1 MKELAGLRDPM
12 VQLSALKVS
21 LDQVAKLEKPMSDV
35 ARLEEPLK
43 AVGQLSRP
51 VSVLTRLTPV
61 QLAASVILAILA
73 FFVLLF
79 LTIWA
84 AVRLALRHRSA

>member
-1 MKELAGLRDPM
+1 M
-12 VQLSALKVS
+12 VQLATLKGS
-21 LDQVAKLEKPMSDV
+21 LDQVARLEEPMSDV
-35 ARLEEPLK
+35 ARLQEPLQ

-51 VSVLTRLTPV
+51 VSAVTRLTPG
-61 QLAASVILAILA
+61 QLAISGILALLA

-79 LTIWA
+79 LTVWG